1 MTSRLNINR
10 NIFLEKEELLRFQSF
25 LINDTVSQVMLDNT
39 SSWGIVRTVFSGP
52 SPDFLIEVG
61 TNVGTIKLA
70 TDSKAVD
77 SDKEL
82 IKQSAFDNLSIPND
96 GQYYWIKISHDY
108 TALEQGVCSVNVNGE
123 VSGINTK
130 FSEVLRG
137 QNTEVPVKIKFY
149 KSSGLLND
157 QVYEVVSLN
166 VGAPDTQLILS
177 GYGFVDESNLN
188 YSVIGSTPVGEI
200 LTSAQLEGLY
210 QYDACKIELIPETTL
225 NTPPIID
232 FVSDKQFYLARVINN
247 SGVIA
252 IEDKRTQFLTFNVE
266 GVSNKLDKSANLSDL
281 NNAATARANLGV
293 MSAVETAALFA
304 DSGWKNLVRGAAGS
318 ATDFNLK
325 IRRIGKVCL
334 VQGTFKGGSNTSP
347 NAIIASIPYT
357 ELFASGQTVIL
368 PSVRHF
374 FNPGAEF
381 TSGNQVNRG
390 MFGYVPSSLES
401 DAVNLYLKVD
411 SYTGAADQKFNINF
425 TIFLG

>member
-1 MTSRLNINR
+1 M
-10 NIFLEKEELLRFQSF
+10 
-25 LINDTVSQVMLDNT
+25 
-39 SSWGIVRTVFSGP
+39 
-52 SPDFLIEVG
+52 
-61 TNVGTIKLA
+61 A

-281 NNAATARANLGV
+281 NNAATARANLQV
-293 MSAVETAALFA
+293 LSAGEIENAYFN
-304 DSGWKNLVRGAAGS
+304 DSGWLSMIKGSKIS
-318 ATDFNLK
+318 ATNYSLS
-325 IRRIGKVCL
+325 IRRRGKNCVIQGRITVGATQL
-334 VQGTFKGGSNTSP
+334 VDNDV
-347 NAIIASIPYT
+347 IASIAYSLLVNSVT
-357 ELFASGQTVIL
+357 GQAYENNTPVY
-368 PSVRHF
+368 
-374 FNPGAEF
+374 F
-381 TSGNQVNRG
+381 TSGGEMNSSHSDNRG
-390 MFGYVPSSLES
+390 FIGVVPQKSASETHLKLVCANSSG
-401 DAVNLYLKVD
+401 DN
-411 SYTGAADQKFNINF
+411 QNIQFAINVSL
-425 TIFLG
+425 FLD